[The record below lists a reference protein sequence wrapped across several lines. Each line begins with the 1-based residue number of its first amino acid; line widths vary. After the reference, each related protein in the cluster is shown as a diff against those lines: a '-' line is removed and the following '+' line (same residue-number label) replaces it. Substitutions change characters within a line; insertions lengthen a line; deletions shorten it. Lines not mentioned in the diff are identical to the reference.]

1 MGHGVQRMS
10 FNATDPAVA
19 QIMLVLSII
28 ETLKDSNMAIRPV
41 TNVKFLSINDY
52 NNLFSILN

>member
-1 MGHGVQRMS
+1 MS